1 MLEASTHFGPED
13 SMKPIRHVL
22 AVAAA
27 SFCLAASADPV
38 TTTLF
43 YTTFS
48 GGPNVWRAAFSYDGS
63 STAAGVS
70 YASTNIATVV
80 GADGI
85 VFNPNNG
92 HLLVGGQGPRIHD
105 IPVSGAPVTTF
116 STPGVSVFHL
126 AVDPTTSF
134 VYGSGIPGN
143 VAKVGIDAGGFT
155 GSFTAM
161 GVAGSTP
168 DLTSL
173 AWNAAGTQAFYTSAR
188 SFGAGQFGK
197 ASFGVS
203 TVTTTVE
210 IASLTAA
217 HGMIFDSFTGLLT
230 LFGDNEIV
238 QIDPT
243 APGIIVASR
252 VMAGVDFD
260 QGTSDGAGHLWVA
273 SNNGDVTFFDLT
285 SCAGGKVDSLTC
297 FTNTQFLAASL
308 DDLAPLSGPGGC
320 APNCPQ
326 IPEPAPLA
334 LVVPALAAL
343 ALTRRR
349 RPRP

>member
-1 MLEASTHFGPED
+1 
-13 SMKPIRHVL
+13 MKPIRHVL

-27 SFCLAASADPV
+27 GLCLAAHADPV
-38 TTTLF
+38 SNNLF
-43 YTTFS
+43 YTTFA

-63 STAAGVS
+63 GTAAGVS
-70 YASTNIATVV
+70 YVSTNIASVS

-92 HLLVGGQGPRIHD
+92 HLLVGGQGPTIHD
-105 IPVSGAPVTTF
+105 IPVSGAPITTF
-116 STPGVSVFHL
+116 STPGVAVFHL

-134 VYGSGIPGN
+134 VYGSGIPGS
-143 VAKVGIDAGGFT
+143 VAKVGIDSSGFT
-155 GSFTAM
+155 GSYTPM
-161 GVAGSTP
+161 SVTGSTSA
-168 DLTSL
+168 LTSL
-173 AWNAAGTQAFYTSAR
+173 AWNAAGTQAFYTNATPS
-188 SFGAGQFGK
+188 GPGQFGL
-197 ASFGVS
+197 ASFVGPTV
-203 TVTTTVE
+203 VTTST

-217 HGMIFDSFTGLLT
+217 HGMIFDAFNGLLT

-238 QIDPT
+238 QIDPS
-243 APGIIVASR
+243 APGTVVASL
-252 VMAGVDFD
+252 VLAGVDFD
-260 QGTSDGAGHLWVA
+260 QGSSDGLGHLWAA
-273 SNNGDVTFFDLT
+273 SNNGNVTFIDLT
-285 SCAGGKVDSLTC
+285 SCAGGKVDSSTC
-297 FTNTQFLAASL
+297 FIDTRFLASNL

-349 RPRP
+349 HRI